1 MGPGL
6 GQFIYCFLDNRHPC
20 SSPLTTPAHLN
31 SHCAKLFCF
40 DFHLPPFHVP
50 APPHAVLSPTPIY
63 RPSPP
68 PPPHPQ
74 AGHTDRHKGRQK
86 NHTHPHAALALSLCP
101 TRSYVTEDESQMI
114 LIGCCNLRP
123 RETVCITVPI
133 DANAR
138 YHLTWPYR
146 FPPSRRRNGEKHTQ
160 SHQISEGLMSLP
172 RYEFHQISSPSAR
185 CCAGKK
191 KSLLSRRL
199 LSYRFFVA
207 DQLLAR

>member
-50 APPHAVLSPTPIY
+50 APLHAVLSPTPIY

-74 AGHTDRHKGRQK
+74 AGHGQAQRQAEEP
-86 NHTHPHAALALSLCP
+86 HPPTRCSHSLALSLCP

-133 DANAR
+133 DASAR
-138 YHLTWPYR
+138 YRLTWPYR
-146 FPPSRRRNGEKHTQ
+146 FPPSRRRNGENTRIPTKFQRGSCH
-160 SHQISEGLMSLP
+160 
-172 RYEFHQISSPSAR
+172 YPSMNFT
-185 CCAGKK
+185 K
-191 KSLLSRRL
+191 
-199 LSYRFFVA
+199 
-207 DQLLAR
+207 